1 MMEMGFYHPAR
12 GYWQTMSAPTEEI
25 LAAYPEGTVEVPLKP
40 GAGFSWSGEAWVP
53 EPPDPEALAL
63 EARARRD
70 ALLTACDWT
79 QVPDAPVDRAAWAA
93 YRQALRDVPEQP
105 GFPAGIAWPE
115 PPAA

>member
-1 MMEMGFYHPAR
+1 MERGFYNPSR
-12 GYWQTMSAPTEEI
+12 RYWQAISDPDSETRAT
-25 LAAYPEGTVEVPLKP
+25 YPEGTVEVPLKP
-40 GAGFSWSGEAWVP
+40 GAGFTWSGEAWVP
-53 EPPDPEALAL
+53 EPHDLEALAA

-93 YRQALRDVPEQP
+93 YRQTLRDLPEQP

-115 PPAA
+115 PPTA